1 METKRNSGLWC
12 QQKATGARLLTQA
25 AASRGHH
32 QMPASHMT
40 VTSLL
45 TASPSNGCPTTGGN
59 HTQHA
64 RHVPS
69 RPSGQPCPG
78 SNIVPTL
85 NQGPRQPAPPRL
97 LGAED
102 HSTLNKKKEKYPPWM
117 YFFLLHFDK
126 TNTGAKQKKNRKE
139 NTAHLRLQGRPLVAL
154 RGHHGK
160 EAASAISHHTQETA
174 TLGKQ

>member
-126 TNTGAKQKKNRKE
+126 TNTGAKQKKTERK
-139 NTAHLRLQGRPLVAL
+139 
-154 RGHHGK
+154 
-160 EAASAISHHTQETA
+160 TQPI
-174 TLGKQ
+174 